1 MKRLVRSIFLITA
14 AIAAFGF
21 GFSGHAEAASH
32 SQPQLNPNKLL
43 NVAHRGASGHAP
55 EHTLL
60 AYKLGQKMKRRLHR
74 NRSSNDKR
82 RPLGR
87 HAR

>member
-43 NVAHRGASGHAP
+43 NVAHRGASGMLP
-55 EHTLL
+55 STRFWLISL
-60 AYKLGQKMKRRLHR
+60 
-74 NRSSNDKR
+74 DKK
-82 RPLGR
+82 
-87 HAR
+87 

>member
-32 SQPQLNPNKLL
+32 SRQTQSEQATKCRAPRRIGACSR
-43 NVAHRGASGHAP
+43 AHAFG
-55 EHTLL
+55 L
-60 AYKLGQKMKRRLHR
+60 
-74 NRSSNDKR
+74 
-82 RPLGR
+82 
-87 HAR
+87 